1 MSTITVNLGVQ
12 VSGGPPISIPPHKIE
27 GVESF
32 QQVELL
38 LKRLAKKDGDVT
50 QSVSLA
56 KNPVFFA
63 ITSDWIDVKEAEKQG
78 WSLAYKIGDEEVKL
92 TAPQV
97 YLRDSAL
104 SLGEKWKDKELTVS
118 FKKPATEVV
127 PAAEL
132 KEVIAKVNIF
142 IGYDLVDAVQA
153 DPKKED
159 PKQKEPDAPVVGP

>member
-38 LKRLAKKDGDVT
+38 LKRVAKKDGDVT

-78 WSLAYKIGDEEVKL
+78 WSLSYKIGDAEVKL

-104 SLGEKWKDKELTVS
+104 SLGKDWDKNVQELTVS
-118 FKKPATEVV
+118 FKKPAASIV

-132 KEVIAKVNIF
+132 KEATAKVNIF
-142 IGYDLVDAVQA
+142 VGYDL
-153 DPKKED
+153 
-159 PKQKEPDAPVVGP
+159 PDAIQAEPAKEGQVPPVEPPVP

>member
-1 MSTITVNLGVQ
+1 MSTITVNLGIQ

-32 QQVELL
+32 QQAELL
-38 LKRLAKKDGDVT
+38 LKRFAKKDGDVT

-78 WSLAYKIGDEEVKL
+78 WALSYKIGAAEVKL

-104 SLGEKWKDKELTVS
+104 SLGNGWSTTVQELIVS
-118 FKKPATEVV
+118 FKKPAIEIV

-142 IGYDLVDAVQA
+142 VGYDLIDAVQA
-153 DPKKED
+153 DPT
-159 PKQKEPDAPVVGP
+159 PPVP